1 MQISCHQNPPE
12 ISGGGDAPPAKSTGA
27 SGATAAQTRLFLGA
41 ALALAPSLALACA
54 CGCGIYE
61 VGTSSTLPTGM
72 GAETYIDYDYQDQT
86 TDWSGSSEA
95 PGADNPD
102 KNIRTSFLTFG
113 YEQMYTN
120 SWGLRLELPYEVRH
134 FVTTGGATGTDIV
147 TVNFSGIGDVRIE
160 GMYTGFSPDMS
171 QGLMFGL
178 KLPTGSYTAEDA
190 WDDVD
195 RDSEIGTGS
204 TDLLFGGFDRFGL
217 GDSGWQGLV
226 QGMLDVP
233 VLSQVQYR
241 PGTELDLSL
250 GAYYTGFRIGRLA
263 VVPIGQLKV
272 SLRTRDTGAN
282 AADPVASGFARLFAA
297 PGLEFDL
304 RPFKVYADVE
314 LPLYVHVRGDQ
325 LVARNLF
332 RLNLSYDF

>member
-1 MQISCHQNPPE
+1 MTPSSNCRMIPAHDTTTGSPGS
-12 ISGGGDAPPAKSTGA
+12 SGTRARLLR
-27 SGATAAQTRLFLGA
+27 SGLAAAF
-41 ALALAPSLALACA
+41 ALAPALALACA

-61 VGTSSTLPTGM
+61 VGTSSTLPSGV
-72 GAETYIDYDYQDQT
+72 GSEAFVDYDYQDQT

-113 YEQMYTN
+113 YEQMYSS
-120 SWGLRLELPYEVRH
+120 SWGLRVELPYEARH
-134 FVTTGGATGTDIV
+134 FETTGGATGDDIV
-147 TVNFSGIGDVRIE
+147 TVNFSGIGDIRIE

-171 QGLMFGL
+171 QGVMFGL
-178 KLPTGSYTAEDA
+178 KLPSGSYTAEDA

-204 TDLLFGGFDRFGL
+204 TDLLLGGFDRFGL
-217 GDSGWQGLV
+217 GDSAWQGLV
-226 QGMLDVP
+226 QGMLDLP

-250 GAYYTGFRIGRLA
+250 GAYYTGYRIGRLT
-263 VVPIGQLKV
+263 VIPIGQLKA

-282 AADPVASGFARLFAA
+282 SADPVASGFARLFAA

-304 RPFKVYADVE
+304 RPFKVYADLE

-332 RLNLSYDF
+332 RLNVSYDF